1 MVSPDHIQDALAAR
15 DLSAR
20 IQAARAEGAAAQTAN
35 AADSLDIARIVLEHV
50 IPHRIG
56 PMLDGDRLIP
66 ALQDGGYMEP
76 DEDRG
81 DLGRYLDLAVEAVK
95 AKATSER
102 SIADSLSARHDEI
115 NASLADDSAAQ
126 D

>member
-1 MVSPDHIQDALAAR
+1 MIGPDHIQDALAAR
-15 DLSAR
+15 DQSAR

-35 AADSLDIARIVLEHV
+35 VADSLDIARIVLEHV

-66 ALQDGGYMEP
+66 ALQGGGYMEP